1 MTRLAKSDTL
11 QLTILVSSYL
21 HPGPSIADIASSAAV
36 PLFIV

>member
-21 HPGPSIADIASSAAV
+21 HPGSIADIASSAAV

>member
-21 HPGPSIADIASSAAV
+21 HPEPSADIASAAAV
-36 PLFIV
+36 PLFVI